1 MTAGFLGAPRFEQF
15 HMSRMFR
22 AGEFCKIYAI
32 ESPQQSGEILHS
44 HDYYQIWYVTRGECT
59 HFIENQKHEMTAGDA
74 FILPPNL
81 MHRIEIGD
89 KSRILCCDF
98 FLRSSFS
105 DAADIVFQKF
115 REITNGMSFLL
126 LFQKELHDAKE
137 KFSLSTR
144 AQTRIEKLM
153 NSMLEEYQDAD
164 LLFEDVLQAQLMQL
178 LLLFMREY
186 AQNPGSKPA
195 DDIYGRYK
203 NIVDDSLEYIRTH
216 YNEPL
221 TLESVCRRAMM
232 SKTYF
237 CYLFKLQT
245 HQTFVEYLLQ
255 LRIEASK
262 QLLESTDLSVTRIG
276 EEVGFQSSPHF
287 TRTFRK
293 LTGLTPREYRNRAA
307 GRTSG

>member
-1 MTAGFLGAPRFEQF
+1 MVAESLTDPRFEKF
-15 HMSRMFR
+15 SKTRMFR
-22 AGEFCKIYAI
+22 NGESCKIYAI
-32 ESPQQSGEILHS
+32 ESPQQSGEIPHS

-59 HFIENQKHEMTAGDA
+59 HFIENQKHEMTVGDA

-81 MHRIEIGD
+81 MHRTEIGSG
-89 KSRILCCDF
+89 SRILCCDF
-98 FLRSSFS
+98 FLCSNFS
-105 DAADIVFQKF
+105 DATDIVFQKF

-137 KFSLSTR
+137 KFSFSTR
-144 AQTRIEKLM
+144 TRKRIEELM
-153 NSMLEEYQDAD
+153 NAMLEEYQDAE

-186 AQNPGSKPA
+186 AQHPCAEPA
-195 DDIYGRYK
+195 DDIYCRYK
-203 NIVDDSLEYIRTH
+203 GIVDDSLEYIRNH

-221 TLESVCRRAMM
+221 TLEDVCRRAMM

-245 HQTFVEYLLQ
+245 HKTFVEYLLN
-255 LRIEASK
+255 LRIESSK
-262 QLLESTDLSVTRIG
+262 RLLETTDLSVTRIG

-293 LTGLTPREYRNRAA
+293 LTGLTPREYRNRAT
-307 GRTSG
+307 GRTLG